1 MMLRINLQQPIMS
14 SQELKPFTI
23 TLGKYNITVIPENI
37 SVQIESYCPWALN
50 SAEVRS
56 FIEEHKPFWLF
67 WNNLSPELSFDNE
80 TKYYALIKFNITEF
94 WQLNVW
100 RELNETTGNYTI
112 KTKLFSNVNET
123 KFNIK
128 NILLAAVTY
137 LDENGYNFA
146 RMSNFV
152 LTALPQFSP
161 VVLILMRNACYGSLI
176 YLTLNGTVVD
186 FDVVKLVCYDGS
198 WQKKMVHVHWQ
209 PPFLL
214 HSSRTHISHYITG
227 LHNTSICKKENE
239 NQSDNQYGLKIWTIA

>member
-1 MMLRINLQQPIMS
+1 MN
-14 SQELKPFTI
+14 SQELRPFTI
-23 TLGKYNITVIPENI
+23 TVGKYNITVVPENI
-37 SVQIESYCPWALN
+37 SVQIESYCSWALN

-112 KTKLFSNVNET
+112 KTKLFSNINET

-176 YLTLNGTVVD
+176 YLTLNGAVVD

-198 WQKKMVHVHWQ
+198 WQKRWFMFIGNLIFFSIVLG
-209 PPFLL
+209 PIFLIISL
-214 HSSRTHISHYITG
+214 AYIIHRYAKKKTKTNRTT
-227 LHNTSICKKENE
+227 NM
-239 NQSDNQYGLKIWTIA
+239 A